1 MMVTRFNMSC
11 ILVMILRHWNLVDV
25 VDDNYYN
32 MQDLEEGTYYWNVNA
47 SDDLGGNTASTT
59 WMFSIVSA
67 TNNAPLAFSVLAPS
81 NGGQSESLF
90 RQNFNGN
97 LPLTLTWAIQYLIK
111 WNLELMLAQYLIS
124 IFWSGYSFST
134 QIP

>member
-1 MMVTRFNMSC
+1 MSC

-25 VDDNYYN
+25 VNDNYYN

-47 SDDLGGNTASTT
+47 SDDLGGNTSSTT

-81 NGGQSESLF
+81 NG
-90 RQNFNGN
+90 R
-97 LPLTLTWAIQYLIK
+97 TI
-111 WNLELMLAQYLIS
+111 
-124 IFWSGYSFST
+124 
-134 QIP
+134 